1 MKKILVPVDF
11 SESAAN
17 ALRYALEL
25 NRHFSAKI
33 TLLYVFDMQVAINI
47 LPPELNENYIDF
59 VRGFEEDLQHFLDK
73 YSKEYSGYEYE
84 IKVLAGED
92 NRVIVRYAATE
103 KADLIIIGNKG
114 VGGLRKWFFGS
125 VAKYVLTHSPIP
137 VIAIPVG
144 FSFDKIRS
152 ILLASDFLEEISG
165 EQHAFLTGF
174 ADKLKADIDLVHV
187 NSNGLFKNPKK
198 ESIFR
203 YLQLQFNKNPH
214 LLTVE
219 KEQDVDMA
227 IKNFMEAHNTGL
239 TVIIPHEHMMLDSM
253 LSVNHTERLMALL
266 EQPLMTIP
274 SMERQNNVP
283 A

>member
-114 VGGLRKWFFGS
+114 VGGLRKWFLE
-125 VAKYVLTHSPIP
+125 VLQNMCSPI
-137 VIAIPVG
+137 
-144 FSFDKIRS
+144 
-152 ILLASDFLEEISG
+152 LLFL
-165 EQHAFLTGF
+165 
-174 ADKLKADIDLVHV
+174 
-187 NSNGLFKNPKK
+187 
-198 ESIFR
+198 
-203 YLQLQFNKNPH
+203 
-214 LLTVE
+214 
-219 KEQDVDMA
+219 
-227 IKNFMEAHNTGL
+227 
-239 TVIIPHEHMMLDSM
+239 
-253 LSVNHTERLMALL
+253 
-266 EQPLMTIP
+266 
-274 SMERQNNVP
+274 
-283 A
+283 